1 METAEQPSRPTKPFE
16 QMKSAISASARMH
29 WRRWVLALLSVAMFG
44 IATLILPF
52 AVGRHGTASFDFDT
66 RQDAGTE
73 APNVYARYEQFNV
86 DVNSYLRFTRYFP
99 QSLYDDP
106 LDAVSYRYRPLYPA
120 VSSIIPHVVTL
131 IARWPDWRSAL
142 TEPTAL
148 RLTFLS
154 MLFTNFVL
162 LVISVQV
169 FYTWLQRHF
178 SAAVSFTAALMFVL
192 SPKWFIAI
200 NTVSTRIVG
209 FAAIVIILNLFDKW
223 LLGDE
228 QPTWK
233 QILGVSLAA
242 GTLMLGKTQYDIM
255 FACWLWAIYRRRW
268 RVLGGSFVLFLV
280 PMFVWMGIL
289 RLMGLSYYNHDVTVY
304 RQGVWALDMITGG
317 NLGGIYPY
325 AAEQASS
332 MLGGLFGAFS
342 LTVLLMAAWGCI
354 VERDALPASQRHLAA
369 LGFLAVLGF
378 SVIVGHPAGGQKFTF
393 DAFFVIYPLAAVGL
407 VAAARRLSGWAL
419 KRSPRATWVFNVFIA
434 LFFLVDT
441 PIAWGYHSV
450 SKAFVWAPAFNE
462 LPALLSKFA
471 RLLAR
476 TGPEY

>member
-1 METAEQPSRPTKPFE
+1 METAEQPSRLTKPFE
-16 QMKSAISASARMH
+16 QMKSAISASVRMH
-29 WRRWVLALLSVAMFG
+29 RRRWILALLSVAMFG

-52 AVGRHGTASFDFDT
+52 AVERHGTASFDFDT
-66 RQDAGTE
+66 HQDAGAE
-73 APNVYARYEQFNV
+73 DSNVYARYEQFNV

-120 VSSIIPHVVTL
+120 VSSIIPRVVTL

-142 TEPTAL
+142 TEPMAL

-209 FAAIVIILNLFDKW
+209 FAAIAIILNLFDKW

-342 LTVLLMAAWGCI
+342 ITVLLMAAWGCI
-354 VERDALPASQRHLAA
+354 AERDALPASQRHLAA

-393 DAFFVIYPLAAVGL
+393 DAYFVIYPLAAVGL
-407 VAAARRLSGWAL
+407 VKIAERLSAL
-419 KRSPRATWVFNVFIA
+419 EKQNVLKSERIYRWTLIA
-434 LFFLVDT
+434 FFLINV
-441 PIAWGYHSV
+441 PLAWRYLSV
-450 SKAFVWAPAFNE
+450 RNTFIWNPAFNE
-462 LPALLSKFA
+462 LAALFRKFTNI
-471 RLLAR
+471 LAR